1 MAEHQH
7 QQLLPSQHQP
17 VIIIGAGLAGLVA
30 AYELTRKDVPVTIV
44 EQENENNL
52 GGQAYWSL
60 GGIFCVNS
68 ATQRRYGVRDSHA
81 LALADWM
88 NTAKFD
94 RLPKRKQNSTKS
106 NQQPKTGGD
115 SNSNDPVQSLQASS
129 ATSKAERVPMDD
141 ENDERDQDQDQDQDF
156 WAHQW
161 AEAFVD
167 FATNKME
174 RYLQDRG
181 VKFLSVGWAERGDG
195 RADGHGN
202 SVPRF
207 HLTWGT
213 GPEIVRAFA
222 EPIVRASKTPISP
235 PGGSSSSSWWWST
248 KNKAQPQEEQQQQQ
262 EQEQQ
267 QETQPKADSGTHHQQ
282 HLVTFRYRH
291 RVDSL
296 ILDPSTGA
304 AVGVSGQILTPTTLA
319 RGAASPRTTVG
330 PFSIHGRA
338 VIIATGGIGGN
349 LPLVRRNWPVSRLG
363 PTIPDSHSF
372 VIGVPAHVDGRM
384 LEIASAAGARL
395 TNMDRMWHYTE
406 GLVNWDPI
414 WPNHGIRVIP
424 GPSSLWLDA
433 MGNRLPP
440 PLYPGCD
447 TLATLKHICATGYGY
462 TWFILNRK
470 IVAREFALSGSEQNP
485 DVTGKSYLQ
494 FFRQRYWSDRGTDAV
509 QAFLQHGEDFVVE
522 NDLRAL
528 VEGMNRLNERKRKEH
543 EQQEEDGNDSPRDV
557 PVLDYTQILTAIQ
570 TRDMQLDNNYTKDS
584 QIMLIANARKHWP
597 EKLRVAPPHKIL
609 DPAAGPLIAVRMN
622 LLTGKSLGGLQT
634 NLDGNVMTNSNPNS
648 NPEGESS
655 SSTPKGWGDSEGS
668 NHLRPF
674 PGLYAAGEAAGFGG
688 GGMHGYASLE
698 GTFLG
703 GCIFSGYVAGRT
715 VAKAVSGV
723 VAESRL

>member
-1 MAEHQH
+1 MAEHQ
-7 QQLLPSQHQP
+7 QQQQLPSQHKP

-30 AYELTRKDVPVTIV
+30 AYELTRKDIPVTII

-60 GGIFCVNS
+60 GGIFCIDS

-94 RLPKRKQNSTKS
+94 RLGPKQNSTSPNERKS
-106 NQQPKTGGD
+106 DQQPKTGGD
-115 SNSNDPVQSLQASS
+115 SHSNSSMNDPVQTPDPQASS
-129 ATSKAERVPMDD
+129 ATSKASGVPIDD
-141 ENDERDQDQDQDQDF
+141 DNADHAQDF

-181 VKFLSVGWAERGDG
+181 VKFLSVGWAERGAG

-222 EPIVRASKTPISP
+222 EPVVRASKTPISSST
-235 PGGSSSSSWWWST
+235 GSSPSSWWWSK
-248 KNKAQPQEEQQQQQ
+248 KNKAQPQEEQEQEQQQQ
-262 EQEQQ
+262 QQQQQEQQ
-267 QETQPKADSGTHHQQ
+267 QETQQQEDSDSHHQQ
-282 HLVTFRYRH
+282 IEHLVTFRYRH

-296 ILDPSTGA
+296 ILDLSTGA
-304 AVGVSGQILTPTTLA
+304 AIGVSGQILTPTSLA
-319 RGAASPRTTVG
+319 RGVASPRTTVG

-363 PTIPDSHSF
+363 PTIPDPSSF

-433 MGNRLPP
+433 TGNRLPP

-462 TWFILNRK
+462 SWFILNRK

-494 FFRQRYWSDRGTDAV
+494 FFRQRYWSDKGTDAV
-509 QAFLQHGEDFVVE
+509 QAFLEHGKDFVVE

-528 VEGMNRLNERKRKEH
+528 VEGMNRLNERKRK
-543 EQQEEDGNDSPRDV
+543 QQQDQKEDGTGSPRDV
-557 PVLDYTQILTAIQ
+557 PVLDYTKILTAIQ

-609 DPAAGPLIAVRMN
+609 DPTAGSLIAVRMN
-622 LLTGKSLGGLQT
+622 LLTRKSLGGLQT
-634 NLDGNVMTNSNPNS
+634 NLDGNVMTNSNPK
-648 NPEGESS
+648 GESS
-655 SSTPKGWGDSEGS
+655 SSSS
-668 NHLRPF
+668 SHLRPF
-674 PGLYAAGEAAGFGG
+674 PSLYAAGEAAGFGG

-703 GCIFSGYVAGRT
+703 GCIFSGYVAGRA

>member
-7 QQLLPSQHQP
+7 QQQLPSQHQP

-60 GGIFCVNS
+60 GGIFCVDS

-94 RLPKRKQNSTKS
+94 RLPKQKQNSTS
-106 NQQPKTGGD
+106 DQQPRTGGD
-115 SNSNDPVQSLQASS
+115 SNSNRINDAVQTPGPQASS
-129 ATSKAERVPMDD
+129 AAGKPNGLGHDD
-141 ENDERDQDQDQDQDF
+141 DDQDQEHAQDF
-156 WAHQW
+156 FAHQW

-181 VKFLSVGWAERGDG
+181 VKFLSVGWAERGAG

-222 EPIVRASKTPISP
+222 EPVVKASNTPVSSSS
-235 PGGSSSSSWWWST
+235 GSSSSSSWWWSQ
-248 KNKAQPQEEQQQQQ
+248 KDRDQPQEEQRR
-262 EQEQQ
+262 EH
-267 QETQPKADSGTHHQQ
+267 ETQPQENSESHHQQQQ

-304 AVGVSGQILTPTTLA
+304 AIGVSGQILTPTTLA
-319 RGAASPRTTVG
+319 RGAASPRTTIG

-440 PLYPGCD
+440 LLYPGCD

-509 QAFLQHGEDFVVE
+509 QAFLEHGEDFVVE

-528 VEGMNRLNERKRKEH
+528 VEGMNRLNERKRKG
-543 EQQEEDGNDSPRDV
+543 QEDGTGTGSLRDV

-584 QIMLIANARKHWP
+584 QIMLINNARKHWP

-609 DPAAGPLIAVRMN
+609 DPVAGPLIAVRMN
-622 LLTGKSLGGLQT
+622 LLTRKSLGGLQT

-655 SSTPKGWGDSEGS
+655 SSTPKGWGESEGS

-703 GCIFSGYVAGRT
+703 GCVFSGYVAGRA